1 MSHSDDIPSSGPTPG
16 PDPAPA
22 PAKPAPPAPGAA
34 APAPRKPAAAADGK
48 PAAPRRRRK
57 PAPPPP
63 KPGLGW
69 AAWVAVA
76 VLALDQLSKWIVVQL
91 LNLKQVQAID
101 VLDPWLNLR
110 MAWNQGVN
118 FGLFS
123 SDVEVMRLVLI
134 AVALVICVWVA
145 VWLVRV
151 RPGRLAQIAAGLLI
165 GGALGNVI
173 DRMVYGAVADFLNM
187 SLPDW
192 RNPYSFNVAD
202 IAIFAGAIGL
212 VLQPGPSSGA
222 AGGKGK
228 PAGKAQKPRTA
239 AAKPK
244 SDKTRDGA
252 RKTR

>member
-1 MSHSDDIPSSGPTPG
+1 MSHSDDTLSSGPNPG
-16 PDPAPA
+16 PAPA
-22 PAKPAPPAPGAA
+22 PAPAEPAPPAR
-34 APAPRKPAAAADGK
+34 PAPRKPAAAAPADGK
-48 PAAPRRRRK
+48 PAAPKRRRK

-101 VLDPWLNLR
+101 VFDPWLNLR

-222 AGGKGK
+222 TGGKGK
-228 PAGKAQKPRTA
+228 AAGKGKPRAA